1 MIIAELLESTPAV
14 ELTPDE
20 VNRLSTRL
28 REKIKAHSSL
38 RGKQRRLQRW
48 ILIGTDSEQEAAVM
62 CATATM
68 AGRILDRRRM
78 ELTERNIEVLVDLYL
93 QGEERADVDRE
104 LEQDNAELRAE
115 YLREVPTFTATEI
128 HKLMHSSQLKNPSE
142 PASRW
147 RHEKRVFAVRNGRA
161 QLFPCFQ
168 FADGHPLPVVK
179 QVLKRLPNDMTPWQ
193 IAFWFRSGN
202 GWLDGRS
209 PEEALGDEDG
219 VLNAADRL
227 RDPAVG

>member
-1 MIIAELLESTPAV
+1 MAELLETTPAV
-14 ELTPDE
+14 ELTSDE
-20 VNRLSTRL
+20 VEGFPARL
-28 REKIKAHSSL
+28 REKIKARNSL
-38 RGKQRRLQRW
+38 RGKRQQLQRW
-48 ILIGTDSEQEAAVM
+48 ILIGAASKQEAAVM
-62 CATATM
+62 RATATM
-68 AGRILDRRRM
+68 AGRILGQRRM
-78 ELTERNIEVLVDLYL
+78 QLTERNIEALVDLYL

-104 LEQDNAELRAE
+104 LEQDNAELRAQ
-115 YLREVPTFTATEI
+115 YLRDVPTFTAANI
-128 HKLMHSSQLKNPSE
+128 HELMHGSLLNNPSE

-147 RHEKRVFAVRNGRA
+147 RREKRVFAVRSGRT

-179 QVLKRLPNDMTPWQ
+179 QVLKRLPADMTPWQ

-219 VLNAADRL
+219 VLNAADHL